1 MMVIAAHFN
10 ELPKAAGR
18 PRALRRKLH
27 FEARGAL
34 GSGSSTNVLVHNLS
48 PTGLLLESEVKLSVG
63 EKIEIDL
70 PHAGATSAKVIWA
83 SGKLFGCQFDSSI
96 SAAALS
102 AAQLRGGARQAGVAD
117 GPARRQSVPDESF
130 GMRLHRLRMERGLT
144 LSQLAGQLGVS
155 KPTVWAWEQGKARPI
170 DNRIEAL
177 AMALGVTGS
186 ELVPGRDSPALQ
198 DLLAKTREQVAAA
211 FGMHPDKIKIV
222 IEL

>member
-1 MMVIAAHFN
+1 MMVIAAHFDDT
-10 ELPKAAGR
+10 PKAAGR
-18 PRALRRKLH
+18 PRAPRRKLH

-48 PTGLLLESEVKLSVG
+48 PTGLLLESQVDLSVG

-70 PHAGATSAKVIWA
+70 PHAGATPAKVIWA
-83 SGKLFGCQFDSSI
+83 SGKLFGCQFESPITS
-96 SAAALS
+96 AALS
-102 AAQLRGGARQAGVAD
+102 AAQLRGSAKPGAE
-117 GPARRQSVPDESF
+117 PSARRQTPPDESF
-130 GMRLHRLRMERGLT
+130 GMRLHRLRVERGLT

-177 AMALGVTGS
+177 ARALGVTGS

-211 FGMHPDKIKIV
+211 FGTNPDKIKIV

>member
-1 MMVIAAHFN
+1 MMVIAAHF
-10 ELPKAAGR
+10 EDTPKAAGK
-18 PRALRRKLH
+18 PRAPRRKLQ

-34 GSGSSTNVLVHNLS
+34 GSGNATNVLVHNLS
-48 PTGLLLESEVKLSVG
+48 PTGLLLESQVELSVG

-70 PHAGATSAKVIWA
+70 PHAGATSARVIWA
-83 SGKLFGCQFDSSI
+83 SGKLFGCQFESQISS
-96 SAAALS
+96 AALS
-102 AAQLRGGARQAGVAD
+102 AAQLRGGARQGAGA
-117 GPARRQSVPDESF
+117 PAHRLSPSDESF

-144 LSQLAGQLGVS
+144 LSQLAAELGVS

-177 AMALGVTGS
+177 ARALGVTGS
-186 ELVPGRDSPALQ
+186 ELIPGRDSPALQ

-211 FGMHPDKIKIV
+211 FGTNPDKIKIV